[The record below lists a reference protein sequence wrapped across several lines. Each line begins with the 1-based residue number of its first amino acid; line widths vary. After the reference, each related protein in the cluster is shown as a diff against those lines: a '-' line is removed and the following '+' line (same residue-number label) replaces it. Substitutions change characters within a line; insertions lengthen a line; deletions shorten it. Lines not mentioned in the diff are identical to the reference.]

1 MKRRLSLGVS
11 IYRWLQMSYYIYNHI
26 LYIVLIYHSIS
37 FPFPTPSL
45 HQQHRGPM
53 HFIWLQSH
61 RPWMQQL
68 VVFWLVP
75 MEKLPS
81 GEKWY
86 ISCHEME
93 MESWWWVSWG
103 CFFFCVFRWMF
114 FIFFHDLVSL
124 TEKSDHLQGK
134 RYHENAWKV
143 DQSLYFFLQHHD
155 AILYRPTKT
164 ISKVISKPTTSRL

>member
-1 MKRRLSLGVS
+1 M
-11 IYRWLQMSYYIYNHI
+11 Y
-26 LYIVLIYHSIS
+26 LYIDDYRCHIIFITPHIIHCVNIP

-45 HQQHRGPM
+45 HQQHRGAM

-103 CFFFCVFRWMF
+103 CFFLCFP
-114 FIFFHDLVSL
+114 
-124 TEKSDHLQGK
+124 
-134 RYHENAWKV
+134 V
-143 DQSLYFFLQHHD
+143 DVFFLF
-155 AILYRPTKT
+155 
-164 ISKVISKPTTSRL
+164 SRLGFLDREIRPFTRQKVPWKCMKSRSVTILFSSTPWCHIIPTYQNLFKSHFETNYK